1 MTTQLTI
8 DRSILSQLTTP
19 TSRAD
24 VLAWYVTLSTWALS
38 VGSELAGRI
47 IEFLRDNKGWTLAD
61 AYHAIFIGYAVM
73 GFVNVILI
81 WLMTDACEAS
91 VTSDKYE
98 QVPQNEADDVE
109 MDEQSSSTPPP
120 PKEPQP
126 SQSKPGTWMAWMGS
140 WLSNVSAPTRRIM
153 YKLWI
158 LLMADS
164 VADGMVPFALCNL
177 WLEREF
183 SPSKATLGDVTAV
196 SYLLAAISSVFAG
209 PLARRIGL
217 INTMVFTHVPSSAAV
232 LLFGLP
238 SQFWMAIA
246 LLFIRAGLNN
256 MDQAPRAA
264 FIAAVVKPEERTA
277 VMGITSTLRTLAAMV
292 GPSIT
297 GLLAAGDRFWIAF
310 LVAGA
315 LRLAY
320 DFGLYAL
327 FVNVKLHQHETVSPG
342 EAENHTRRASSVELE
357 DGDISQR

>member
-1 MTTQLTI
+1 
-8 DRSILSQLTTP
+8 
-19 TSRAD
+19 
-24 VLAWYVTLSTWALS
+24 VTVSTWGLS
-38 VGSELAGRI
+38 IGSEAAGRI
-47 IEFLRDNKGWTLAD
+47 IEHLNGGKGWTLTN
-61 AYHAIFIGYAVM
+61 AYHSIFIGYAVM
-73 GFVNVILI
+73 GLVNSALVYF
-81 WLMTDACEAS
+81 MTDACEADN
-91 VTSDKYE
+91 TSDKYA
-98 QVPQNEADDVE
+98 QVSQNDNDDVE
-109 MDEQSSSTPPP
+109 LDEQDPSLRPTPKTPEPP
-120 PKEPQP
+120 QADNK
-126 SQSKPGTWMAWMGS
+126 TWLSWMGS
-140 WLSNVSAPTRRIM
+140 WLSNISAPTRRIM

-183 SPSKATLGDVTAV
+183 QPSKATLGDVTAI
-196 SYLLAAISSVFAG
+196 SYLLGAISSIFAG

-232 LLFGLP
+232 FLFGLP
-238 SQFWMAIA
+238 SHFWMSIV

-327 FVNVKLHQHETVSPG
+327 FVNMKLHQHETVAPSEIPN
-342 EAENHTRRASSVELE
+342 ERRRSSSSDDLE
-357 DGDISQR
+357 DGEHESSR